1 MGKIYKAENNAF
13 IWMIRSHWQESGLN
27 RECRLAMTDIHRL
40 KDLKILIKASEKKLK
55 MLQQNA
61 KSNSDEV
68 AQEKIILE
76 ASKQLEKTL
85 EGLILFFESQ

>member
-1 MGKIYKAENNAF
+1 MGKVYKDGNNAF
-13 IWMIRSHWQESGLN
+13 NCMIRSHWQESGLN

-40 KDLKILIKASEKKLK
+40 KDLNNLINASEKKLN

-76 ASKQLEKTL
+76 ASKQLEETL
-85 EGLILFFESQ
+85 EGLILFFETQ

>member
-1 MGKIYKAENNAF
+1 MGKVYKAENNAF
-13 IWMIRSHWQESGLN
+13 NCMIRSHWQESGLN

-61 KSNSDEV
+61 KRNSDEV

-76 ASKQLEKTL
+76 ASKHIEKTL